1 METDMRLLLTLLLA
15 TLSLPVQAI
24 DLSGVA
30 EFDRRLTLNSSIS
43 ARVEQVHVTTG
54 QAVASGDL
62 LISLVAT
69 GLEARVDMAGAEVDS
84 LSPQL
89 ERELIELEKAQE
101 LYDRDSLARVVLQQ
115 AKQNYAVAAAN
126 LAAAMAKLD
135 LARFHLLQA
144 QIRSP
149 IDGIVLDISAF
160 PGQYINTRV
169 NDQTLLTVADNTA
182 MSVRALLPV
191 ERYSKTLLGKSARVT
206 YLKQSFSGKVVVID
220 RQISVGAN
228 NHPAMLLQVNFSTDG
243 TLPAG
248 LPVQIDI
255 DGN

>member
-1 METDMRLLLTLLLA
+1 METDMRFLLTLLLA
-15 TLSLPVQAI
+15 TLSLPAQAI
-24 DLSGVA
+24 DLNGVA

-54 QAVASGDL
+54 QTVAPGDL

-69 GLEARVDMAGAEVDS
+69 GLQARVDMVSAEVDA
-84 LSPQL
+84 LAPQV

-101 LYDRDSLARVVLQQ
+101 LYDRDSLARVALQQ
-115 AKQNYAVAAAN
+115 AKQDYAVAAAN

-135 LARFHLLQA
+135 LARFHLSQA

-149 IDGIVLDISAF
+149 IDGIVLEISAF

-191 ERYSKTLLGKSARVT
+191 ERYNKTLLGKSARVT
-206 YLKQSFSGKVVVID
+206 YLKQSFSGKVVAID
-220 RQISVGAN
+220 RQVSVGAN

-248 LPVQIDI
+248 LPVKIDI